1 MGGMRLTCARYASS
15 HQKLE
20 GGHAAD
26 PAVAVILDVMVFL
39 EQAVVVI
46 VIVINI
52 VILRAARSAVVRY
65 LLKLDSRRTIN
76 EVVWGFVFCAEAD
89 IAWRG

>member
-1 MGGMRLTCARYASS
+1 MGMRLTCACYASS

-26 PAVAVILDVMVFL
+26 PAVAVILDGMVFL
-39 EQAVVVI
+39 EQAVIVI

-52 VILRAARSAVVRY
+52 VIL
-65 LLKLDSRRTIN
+65 
-76 EVVWGFVFCAEAD
+76 
-89 IAWRG
+89 